1 MAQIP
6 LVNTSGKKVKSLKV
20 SGKIF
25 GAKVNPSLVNQA
37 VRVYLSNQ
45 RQASAR
51 TKSRGEVKVPKAKI
65 WRQKGTGRARHGSRN
80 APIFVGGAK
89 AHGPTGQQNFNL
101 KLTRKMKRL
110 SLFSALT
117 QKLKDQEV
125 IAVSGLD
132 TQKPKTKIFAQ
143 IIQKLAPKAKNATL
157 ILAPK
162 PPANIVTATKN
173 LPRLSVTSAD
183 KLTTYQAL
191 SSHQLIFTEKS
202 LKSLTDHYAG

>member
-51 TKSRGEVKVPKAKI
+51 TKSRGEVKV
-65 WRQKGTGRARHGSRN
+65 T
-80 APIFVGGAK
+80 
-89 AHGPTGQQNFNL
+89 
-101 KLTRKMKRL
+101 
-110 SLFSALT
+110 
-117 QKLKDQEV
+117 
-125 IAVSGLD
+125 
-132 TQKPKTKIFAQ
+132 
-143 IIQKLAPKAKNATL
+143 KAKNATL

>member
-51 TKSRGEVKVPKAKI
+51 TKSRGEVKVTKAKI

-89 AHGPTGQQNFNL
+89 AHGPTGQ
-101 KLTRKMKRL
+101 
-110 SLFSALT
+110 
-117 QKLKDQEV
+117 
-125 IAVSGLD
+125 
-132 TQKPKTKIFAQ
+132 
-143 IIQKLAPKAKNATL
+143 
-157 ILAPK
+157 
-162 PPANIVTATKN
+162 
-173 LPRLSVTSAD
+173 
-183 KLTTYQAL
+183 
-191 SSHQLIFTEKS
+191 
-202 LKSLTDHYAG
+202 

>member
-51 TKSRGEVKVPKAKI
+51 TKSRGEVQVTKAKI

-80 APIFVGGAK
+80 APIFVGGA
-89 AHGPTGQQNFNL
+89 
-101 KLTRKMKRL
+101 
-110 SLFSALT
+110 
-117 QKLKDQEV
+117 
-125 IAVSGLD
+125 
-132 TQKPKTKIFAQ
+132 
-143 IIQKLAPKAKNATL
+143 APA
-157 ILAPK
+157 
-162 PPANIVTATKN
+162 
-173 LPRLSVTSAD
+173 
-183 KLTTYQAL
+183 
-191 SSHQLIFTEKS
+191 
-202 LKSLTDHYAG
+202 